1 MKYKNFKTLYLLGLV
16 LFISCLQNNK
26 AIEHSKEGKSVEKA
40 TIVKQEPHKYG
51 GWYCPDNLNG
61 FPAVNI
67 SNWKYVTVV
76 NGRLPTKEETQKKLL
91 IDPRT
96 QAKKYKGELERG
108 VVIAYDNRHKSVEF
122 AKESASVLASFGI
135 KTYLFESLRPTPEL
149 SFAVR
154 ELNAIGGIVVTASHN
169 PPKYNGYKVYWKDGG
184 QIVPPIDKKLIDEI
198 NSVKINEINF
208 KRNDSLITLIDN
220 EIDIK
225 FVKNSISVGKIGDS
239 NRKDYKIVFTPIHG
253 TSYKILPEVLEGAGF
268 KDLHIVKEQANPDG
282 NFSTVKSPN
291 PEEPEA
297 LNMAISMAKSINAD
311 IVIGTDPD
319 ADRIGLAVK
328 NKKDEYILL
337 NGNQMMIIL
346 TEFILSKRK
355 NLDKSFFIGST
366 VVSTAMIKNIAES
379 YNVDFKVGLTG
390 FKWIGKMIN
399 DFPNQTYIAGGEES
413 YGYMVGDF
421 VRDKDA
427 ITSAL
432 VACELGSEC
441 KAKGITLVDYLI
453 KCYIKYG
460 FYKEKLISIEKKGA
474 EGLKE
479 ISLIMNKL
487 RNSKIDTLDGS
498 KLVSIKDFQS
508 SKEINQ
514 TNGEINNLD
523 FPKSNVLIFESKDGT
538 TVAARPSGTEPKIKF
553 YFSVNTSLKSK
564 EDFIAVNEI
573 LENKIDNLTKEF
585 NF

>member
-1 MKYKNFKTLYLLGLV
+1 MDNNLIIEENYNNWTQSPFDTSTIQDVKNLKINNKLEFNDSFYKNLSFGTGGMRGIVGVGPNRVNQYT
-16 LFISCLQNNK
+16 F
-26 AIEHSKEGKSVEKA
+26 GKN
-40 TIVKQEPHKYG
+40 TQG
-51 GWYCPDNLNG
+51 
-61 FPAVNI
+61 I
-67 SNWKYVTVV
+67 SNFINKIS
-76 NGRLPTKEETQKKLL
+76 TKRES
-91 IDPRT
+91 
-96 QAKKYKGELERG
+96 
-108 VVIAYDNRHKSVEF
+108 VVIAYDCRNQS
-122 AKESASVLASFGI
+122 KELADQVADVFSSNGI
-135 KTYLFESLRPTPEL
+135 KVYLFSSIRPTPEL
-149 SFAVR
+149 SYA
-154 ELNAIGGIVVTASHN
+154 LLDLKCICGIVLTASHN
-169 PPKYNGYKVYWKDGG
+169 PPEYNGYKVYWKDGG

-198 NSVKINEINF
+198 NSVKVNEINF

-225 FVKNSISVGKIGDS
+225 FVKSSISFGKIGNS
-239 NRKDYKIVFTPIHG
+239 NRDNYKIVFTPIHG
-253 TSYKILPEVLEGAGF
+253 TSYKILPDVLKGAGF
-268 KDLHIVKEQANPDG
+268 KNLHIVKEQAVPDG

-297 LNMAISMAKSINAD
+297 LNMAINLAKAVNAD

-319 ADRIGLAVK
+319 ADRVGLAIK
-328 NKKDEYILL
+328 SNINNYLLL

-355 NLDKSFFIGST
+355 NLNKSFFIGST

-498 KLVSIKDFQS
+498 KLVLVKDFQS

-514 TNGEINNLD
+514 TNGEINNLN

>member
-1 MKYKNFKTLYLLGLV
+1 MDNNLIIEENYNNWTQSPFDTSTIQDVKNLKINNKLEFKESFYKNLSFGTGGMRGIVGVGPNRVNQYT
-16 LFISCLQNNK
+16 F
-26 AIEHSKEGKSVEKA
+26 GKN
-40 TIVKQEPHKYG
+40 TQG
-51 GWYCPDNLNG
+51 
-61 FPAVNI
+61 I
-67 SNWKYVTVV
+67 SNFINKIS
-76 NGRLPTKEETQKKLL
+76 TKRES
-91 IDPRT
+91 
-96 QAKKYKGELERG
+96 
-108 VVIAYDNRHKSVEF
+108 VVIAYDCRNQS
-122 AKESASVLASFGI
+122 KELANQVADVFSSNDI
-135 KTYLFESLRPTPEL
+135 NVYLFSSIRPTPEL
-149 SFAVR
+149 SYALI
-154 ELNAIGGIVVTASHN
+154 ELKCICGIVLTASHN
-169 PPKYNGYKVYWKDGG
+169 PPEYNGYKVYWKDGG

-198 NSVKINEINF
+198 NSVKVNEINF

-225 FVKNSISVGKIGDS
+225 FVKNSISFGKIGNS
-239 NRKDYKIVFTPIHG
+239 NRDNYKIVFTPIHG
-253 TSYKILPEVLEGAGF
+253 TSYKILPDVLKGAGF
-268 KDLHIVKEQANPDG
+268 KNLHIVKEQAIPDG

-297 LNMAISMAKSINAD
+297 LNMAINLAKAVNAD

-319 ADRIGLAVK
+319 ADRVGLAIK
-328 NKKDEYILL
+328 SNINDYLLL

-355 NLDKSFFIGST
+355 NLNKSFFIGST

-514 TNGEINNLD
+514 TNGEINNLN

-553 YFSVNTSLKSK
+553 HFSVNTSLKSK

-585 NF
+585 NY